1 MIYTVQRHII
11 PSKYPKVRE
20 MHNALPQGRGSGS
33 VFAQSQKVVVLR
45 DTLKIGSQ
53 KWCPFVTPHFEP
65 EPAPPPCKFN
75 WLPPQ
80 ASCEGCHPCSLP
92 DPPPYPAHPSPSSSL
107 PPLGLPAALMYA
119 LLSL

>member
-1 MIYTVQRHII
+1 MYFEQELSTVRLYEMIYTVQRHII
-11 PSKYPKVRE
+11 PSKYPKVRG

-65 EPAPPPCKFN
+65 EPGPPP
-75 WLPPQ
+75 L
-80 ASCEGCHPCSLP
+80 
-92 DPPPYPAHPSPSSSL
+92 
-107 PPLGLPAALMYA
+107 
-119 LLSL
+119 